1 MSGKYYISSSYFFK
15 LSILSFLSFRSDGDV
30 EQELQAGIRSIE
42 SCEDD
47 AEVEISLNELA
58 AFPPFLRF
66 DKVVL
71 TATNTFLPGGSNT
84 QTIATRCKLFED
96 QLNLIKPILSG
107 SLLIFCTAVNRND
120 PTCFY
125 DHTRLLI
132 YLRRLLL
139 ICDSFRGYEF
149 VLGFTSDKGAS
160 GYVISS
166 ILQIPQIRS
175 CSYVE
180 ISFIGSDPT
189 NLPVEDISNWLHRK
203 CDGHGE
209 RKLRFISEQI
219 KNRQEMV
226 NHLKE
231 VHIFIVFWALLQFL
245 SEQSNFTCLC

>member
-1 MSGKYYISSSYFFK
+1 MQS
-15 LSILSFLSFRSDGDV
+15 
-30 EQELQAGIRSIE
+30 GIRSIE
-42 SCEDD
+42 SDEDD
-47 AEVEISLNELA
+47 AEVEISLDALA

-66 DKVVL
+66 DEVEL
-71 TATNTFLPGGSNT
+71 YTFSLPGGSNT

-96 QLNLIKPILSG
+96 QLNLIKPILTG
-107 SLLIFCTAVNRND
+107 SSLIFCAAVNRND

-149 VLGFTSDKGAS
+149 VLAFKSDKGAS

-180 ISFIGSDPT
+180 IIFVGSDPS

-231 VHIFIVFWALLQFL
+231 VHIFIVFCL
-245 SEQSNFTCLC
+245 STFYLYLTFNWNWNIGL